1 VDGGKNM
8 VSFRANRIEYIA
20 KLINAKNYL
29 EIGVNRGDTFFNVNL
44 QNKIGVDPAFK
55 FIPEN
60 RLHDGVAF
68 FQMPSDIFF
77 EHWKAGNKNYD
88 IIAMPDYV
96 IPDTFD
102 IIFIDGLHTF
112 EQSLRDFENSLQFS
126 HDTTVWVLDDTIPSD
141 PYSAEPDCA
150 LSQSAR
156 KAAGIADGTWQGDVY
171 KTVLAIH
178 DQYTNF
184 SYLTLISGGPQ
195 TIIWKSSEMPR
206 EPFFT
211 SLHQITMFT
220 YFDMLRHA
228 WLYNPITSTQF
239 IEIFMNKPYKRPDKH
254 EAMKLLQYFK
264 IKTLNE
270 ITLRNKLRLDKFIA
284 KQGAADCH

>member
-1 VDGGKNM
+1 M

-195 TIIWKSSEMPR
+195 TIIWKS
-206 EPFFT
+206 
-211 SLHQITMFT
+211 
-220 YFDMLRHA
+220 
-228 WLYNPITSTQF
+228 
-239 IEIFMNKPYKRPDKH
+239 
-254 EAMKLLQYFK
+254 
-264 IKTLNE
+264 
-270 ITLRNKLRLDKFIA
+270 
-284 KQGAADCH
+284 